1 VILWNR
7 QPTNLQI
14 LENKRNVKKNGNITC
29 DQQKRNSNVQ
39 MNRRIWTFESTM
51 HCIVRCAIYTTHTH
65 THYSF
70 PQLAL
75 EHWKD
80 MLQFSTN
87 NSLCMDNLFK
97 DQSHYLD

>member
-1 VILWNR
+1 MRIE
-7 QPTNLQI
+7 LQVS
-14 LENKRNVKKNGNITC
+14 KAW
-29 DQQKRNSNVQ
+29 QQKRNSTVQ
-39 MNRRIWTFESTM
+39 MNRRVHNALHYEV
-51 HCIVRCAIYTTHTH
+51 CYIYNTHTH
-65 THYSF
+65 THSSF

-97 DQSHYLD
+97 D